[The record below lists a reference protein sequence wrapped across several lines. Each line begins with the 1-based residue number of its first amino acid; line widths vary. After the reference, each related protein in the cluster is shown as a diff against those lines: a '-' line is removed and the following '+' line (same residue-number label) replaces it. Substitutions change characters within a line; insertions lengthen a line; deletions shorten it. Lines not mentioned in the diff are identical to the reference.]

1 MTEDRQVM
9 SSRCV
14 QTWASFVL
22 ISFCAVC
29 IAPSFGYS
37 QEAWLDDESVDTRF
51 GPQPPD
57 IDLDSLVEDV
67 PEPCD
72 ELLPLPSQRLALL
85 SAAERAP
92 FRLMTGFAPSR
103 SVRDSNESLASHSL
117 AAQLAFPLRID
128 AAGIVLGT
136 TSLKGTQLSTAAVLP
151 RSGISVPDELWDMRA
166 GMFFTRELVS
176 GWKVGGLFNFGSASD
191 EPFHSVD
198 ELTLTS
204 LGFVSVPAGDRDAWN
219 FSLFY
224 SPTSQLAFPI
234 PGIAYLWRPSDILEA
249 QIGLPASLTYAPS
262 DSFSL
267 RARYTPVTDVLV
279 EARQSVTADWSV
291 FARYQIVNETYFL
304 ADRSNREDRFFQ
316 FEQQLGSGLTR
327 KLPHGFSLDLGV
339 AYLFDRH
346 FFQASD
352 FDLGSDDR
360 IEVDPTVSY
369 GLQLIWNR

>member
-1 MTEDRQVM
+1 M
-9 SSRCV
+9 SSRSVQIWTSLLAFAACV
-14 QTWASFVL
+14 MCL
-22 ISFCAVC
+22 
-29 IAPSFGYS
+29 APSSGLS
-37 QEAWLDDESVDTRF
+37 QEPWLDDGSVDTRF

-57 IDLDSLVEDV
+57 LDPGSLVEDV
-67 PEPCD
+67 PERCD
-72 ELLPLPSQRLALL
+72 ELPTGPSQRLALL

-92 FRLMTGFAPSR
+92 FRLVTAYAPSQA
-103 SVRDSNESLASHSL
+103 VRDSKESLASQSL

-136 TSLKGTQLSTAAVLP
+136 TSLKSTQLSTDATLP
-151 RSGISVPDELWDMRA
+151 QSGIPVPDELWDMRA
-166 GMFFTRELVS
+166 GMFFTREWVS

-204 LGFVSVPAGDRDAWN
+204 LGFVSVPARNRDAWN

-234 PGIAYLWRPSDILEA
+234 PGIAYLWRPSDIFEA
-249 QIGLPASLTYAPS
+249 QIGLPAALTYAPS

-267 RARYTPVTDVLV
+267 RARYTPVTDVSV
-279 EARQSVTADWSV
+279 EARQSVTADWSL

-316 FEQQLGSGLTR
+316 FEQQLGSGVTR
-327 KLPHGFSLDLGV
+327 KLPYGFSLDLGV

-369 GLQLIWNR
+369 WLQLIWNR